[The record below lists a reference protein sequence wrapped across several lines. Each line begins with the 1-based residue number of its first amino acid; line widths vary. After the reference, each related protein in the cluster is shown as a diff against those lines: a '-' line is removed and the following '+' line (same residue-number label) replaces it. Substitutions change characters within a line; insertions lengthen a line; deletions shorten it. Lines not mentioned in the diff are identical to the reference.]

1 MIFYLALG
9 VLFTI
14 YAIDL
19 LLLVVVAAIARS
31 AEVAALLRK
40 RAKERNSKKKEA
52 AKKKEQE
59 AAAAGGAGAAPAA
72 AGAALAPAG
81 VRATGASGAGGR
93 VAGSGAPFVLG
104 AGTLETGPSGSSGSS
119 SAAGDEDG
127 SSSDDERGVPRA
139 EIITPAAATGPAITI
154 PDDPWGGAKA
164 PKVLIQLPMYN
175 EEAHA
180 ASIIEACC
188 RINYPRDR
196 LLIQVLDDSTKEAVR
211 QKVDAAAALCI
222 ENGHPVQVMRRDN
235 RSGFKAGAMVEGLNR
250 VEGLGFE
257 YCAIF
262 DADFDP
268 PADFLEETIPVMH
281 RDKTL
286 AYVQTRWA
294 FSNGNESFLTW
305 AQKIN
310 LAFHFDVEQRARS
323 YLGWFFNFNGTAGV
337 WRIQSIH
344 DAGGWQSDTVVEDM
358 DLSLRCYL
366 KGWNAVYLPH
376 VDNPNELPCTLSS
389 YKTQQ
394 FRYGKGGVVHAAR
407 EEVVVK
413 SSSVA
418 SPPPAS
424 ASASASALR
433 SWVLARVIRRW
444 LSGPM
449 QILNKSFSNIVR
461 ARNIGL
467 GRRLNA
473 FWFFMRYILFAA
485 ITVGVLAVP
494 PVALWVEGWDWS
506 WPQIYFIVAINFA
519 LAVYLYVT
527 PFSIAYLFFSVA
539 IGYFKLWAMISGLLG
554 LEKSKTWKVTQ
565 KFGAKSG
572 GGLLHRIHRPYALE
586 ALLALYYAG
595 MAAAAGISSSWIM
608 LGYCALMF
616 LVFLVISFGDAFM

>member
-394 FRYGKGGVVHAAR
+394 FR
-407 EEVVVK
+407 
-413 SSSVA
+413 
-418 SPPPAS
+418 
-424 ASASASALR
+424 
-433 SWVLARVIRRW
+433 W

>member
-1 MIFYLALG
+1 MIFYLSLG
-9 VLFTI
+9 ILFTV
-14 YAIDL
+14 YAMDL
-19 LLLVVVAAIARS
+19 LILVIVSAIARS

-40 RAKERNSKKKEA
+40 KVKDRRRKKLEM
-52 AKKKEQE
+52 KKKEQQAAAAAAAAVSDVTSAAGVSPGANALSPPASGGAAGGGRAIGGGGGAAAA
-59 AAAAGGAGAAPAA
+59 AAAAGRI
-72 AGAALAPAG
+72 
-81 VRATGASGAGGR
+81 VVGG
-93 VAGSGAPFVLG
+93 S
-104 AGTLETGPSGSSGSS
+104 LEPNPSGSSGYNSS
-119 SAAGDEDG
+119 SAEEGDDDSG
-127 SSSDDERGVPRA
+127 SSSSDDDNAPRV
-139 EIITPAAATGPAITI
+139 ENIVTAAPGTAITI

-188 RINYPRDR
+188 RMKYPRDR

-222 ENGHPVQVMRRDN
+222 ENGDPVQVMRRDN

-286 AYVQTRWA
+286 AYVQTRWSFA
-294 FSNGNESFLTW
+294 NGNESFLTW
-305 AQKIN
+305 VQKVN
-310 LAFHFDVEQRARS
+310 LGFHFDVEQRSRS

-366 KGWNAVYLPH
+366 KGWNAIYLPH
-376 VDNPNELPCTLSS
+376 VDNSNELPCTLSS

-394 FRYGKGGVVHAAR
+394 FR
-407 EEVVVK
+407 
-413 SSSVA
+413 
-418 SPPPAS
+418 
-424 ASASASALR
+424 
-433 SWVLARVIRRW
+433 W

-449 QILNKSFSNIVR
+449 QILTKSFGNIMR
-461 ARNIGL
+461 ARDIGI

-473 FWFFMRYILFAA
+473 FWFFIRYILFAA
-485 ITVGVLAVP
+485 ITS
-494 PVALWVEGWDWS
+494 WDWS
-506 WPQIYFIVAINFA
+506 WPQIYFIVSINFA

-539 IGYFKLWAMISGLLG
+539 IGYFKLWAMVSGLLG

-565 KFGAKSG
+565 KFGSKQTG
-572 GGLLHRIHRPYALE
+572 TGLLHRIHRPYALE
-586 ALLALYYAG
+586 AFLALYYAG
-595 MAAAAGISSSWIM
+595 MGAAAGVYRSWIM
-608 LGYCALMF
+608 LGYCAIMF

>member
-14 YAIDL
+14 YAFDL

-31 AEVAALLRK
+31 AEVAALLKK
-40 RAKERNSKKKEA
+40 RSRERSSKKDQKKKEA
-52 AKKKEQE
+52 AAK
-59 AAAAGGAGAAPAA
+59 AAAEAGAASP
-72 AGAALAPAG
+72 
-81 VRATGASGAGGR
+81 ASGAAKAAVAAPPAGGVAGGR
-93 VAGSGAPFVLG
+93 YASGGGEV
-104 AGTLETGPSGSSGSS
+104 EDSSPSGSSGYTSS
-119 SAAGDEDG
+119 TAEED
-127 SSSDDERGVPRA
+127 SSGEEDLPRA
-139 EIITPAAATGPAITI
+139 EIITTAPAGSTAIAL

-180 ASIIEACC
+180 AAIIDACC

-211 QKVDAAAALCI
+211 QKVDAAAAACI
-222 ENGHPVQVMRRDN
+222 EQGHPVQVMRRDN

-250 VEGLGFE
+250 VEGLGYE

-268 PADFLEETIPVMH
+268 PVDFLEETIPTMH

-310 LAFHFDVEQRARS
+310 LSFHFDVEQRARS

-366 KGWNAVYLPH
+366 KGWNALYLPH

-394 FRYGKGGVVHAAR
+394 FR
-407 EEVVVK
+407 
-413 SSSVA
+413 
-418 SPPPAS
+418 
-424 ASASASALR
+424 
-433 SWVLARVIRRW
+433 W

-449 QILNKSFSNIVR
+449 QILIKSFSNIWH
-461 ARNIGL
+461 AKDISL
-467 GRRLNA
+467 FRRLNA

-485 ITVGVLAVP
+485 ITIGVLAVP
-494 PVALWVEGWDWS
+494 PVALWVETWSWD
-506 WPQIYFIVAINFA
+506 WPQIYFIVSINFA

-539 IGYFKLWAMISGLLG
+539 IGYFKLWAMTSGLLG
-554 LEKSKTWKVTQ
+554 LEKSKTWKT
-565 KFGAKSG
+565 G
-572 GGLLHRIHRPYALE
+572 GSLLTRIHKPYALE
-586 ALLALYYAG
+586 AVLALYYAG
-595 MAAAAGISSSWIM
+595 MAAAAGIYASWIM

-616 LVFLVISFGDAFM
+616 LVFLAISFGDAYM